1 MKLPSLLMAEKI
13 EPKILLIDK
22 AVVTL
27 LIRSFF
33 NNGELFA
40 NCTYTISCYIIAVQE
55 VVALKEQ
62 KYHLYLSDDEYR
74 QTIQSLVRL
83 KNNLISQGRYTD
95 AVDDVLFKVLKTKRA
110 CTRNN
115 HILWLGKRRHNRPYR
130 YRWKVRKRKCLHHRG
145 QFVRHVQN
153 QNISGWKF
161 SYLRI
166 RHSGILKKMAARL
179 SSHQVHYS
187 WEILY
192 RNVSV
197 CRYTAPP
204 LSCVLSL

>member
-1 MKLPSLLMAEKI
+1 M
-13 EPKILLIDK
+13 
-22 AVVTL
+22 
-27 LIRSFF
+27 
-33 NNGELFA
+33 
-40 NCTYTISCYIIAVQE
+40 
-55 VVALKEQ
+55 VALKEQ

-130 YRWKVRKRKCLHHRG
+130 YRWKVRKRKYLHHRG

-187 WEILY
+187 WEILFSKILICSLSFFISISSFEVKVLLKLFEGIKN
-192 RNVSV
+192 RDIIKKKSIVFFFI
-197 CRYTAPP
+197 PP
-204 LSCVLSL
+204 P

>member
-1 MKLPSLLMAEKI
+1 M
-13 EPKILLIDK
+13 
-22 AVVTL
+22 
-27 LIRSFF
+27 
-33 NNGELFA
+33 
-40 NCTYTISCYIIAVQE
+40 
-55 VVALKEQ
+55 KEQ

-204 LSCVLSL
+204 LSCVLSLWMKGLCTDSWLWIFVQNIVYIIFCRIIKICWQLFKEFFLIVW

>member
-1 MKLPSLLMAEKI
+1 M
-13 EPKILLIDK
+13 
-22 AVVTL
+22 
-27 LIRSFF
+27 
-33 NNGELFA
+33 
-40 NCTYTISCYIIAVQE
+40 
-55 VVALKEQ
+55 VALKEQ

-166 RHSGILKKMAARL
+166 RHTGILKKMAARL

-187 WEILY
+187 KSLLGIIFNGFCFINLIPHFFDYLMCPYYPALY
-192 RNVSV
+192 DGL
-197 CRYTAPP
+197 
-204 LSCVLSL
+204 LSNCYRWW